1 MQVLAVFLIMAA
13 STSAIAANSG
23 SGAPIDQSSGK
34 APAAPAIP
42 NAQCSRTTAYLADQ
56 SGLYRGVPLT
66 PRKLTELPP
75 AIGYMAVYRHVGGCE
90 APLTMV
96 DYRNSRRR

>member
-1 MQVLAVFLIMAA
+1 MRVLIAMILAAAAVPAV
-13 STSAIAANSG
+13 
-23 SGAPIDQSSGK
+23 
-34 APAAPAIP
+34 AAPPAKP
-42 NAQCSRTTAYLADQ
+42 QPSSCPQTSSYLAGKTGD
-56 SGLYRGVPLT
+56 YRGVPLK

-75 AIGYMAVYRHVGGCE
+75 AIGYMAVYRRIGDCE